1 MAEQSRVLHVGYPFA
16 VRHTA
21 EHVGAHFLSSVMQ
34 GCPVS
39 QWSSDVHST
48 HTASD
53 VAVPAESTTLPEASQ
68 SVCGEHSLLSAAD
81 HAVPVH
87 AFLMPSV
94 Q

>member
-1 MAEQSRVLHVGYPFA
+1 MAEQSRVLHVGYPFT

-21 EHVGAHFLSSVMQ
+21 EHVGAHFLSSVQ
-34 GCPVS
+34 GCPVP
-39 QWSSDVHST
+39 QWSFDLHST

-81 HAVPVH
+81 HVVPVH
-87 AFLMPSV
+87 ACLMPPA